1 MNCEISRT
9 TKLSPYELVFGR
21 SPHKDRV
28 LLDELFESGVTEE
41 ILARDSVDIESN
53 DEIEDEDISANAVLT
68 SNTEAD
74 DAIEMEDVREMT
86 APNVNASDGGS
97 NFSETLFEMPGEY
110 GYTWDEYRQLLTNVF
125 GIPEKSRK

>member
-1 MNCEISRT
+1 METHRQTNWTSVLGRIVYTMNCEISRT

-53 DEIEDEDISANAVLT
+53 DEIEDEGRYCDL
-68 SNTEAD
+68 
-74 DAIEMEDVREMT
+74 RCY
-86 APNVNASDGGS
+86 
-97 NFSETLFEMPGEY
+97 L
-110 GYTWDEYRQLLTNVF
+110 W
-125 GIPEKSRK
+125 